1 MTTKENVEIG
11 AMSMDELEDVS
22 GGIAPLLIAVA
33 VGVGVGA
40 AIEGA
45 KAAGAVAGWLWG
57 GGSLSSFPVKDLA

>member
-1 MTTKENVEIG
+1 MTTNTNIEL
-11 AMSMDELEDVS
+11 SMDEMETVT
-22 GGIAPLLIAVA
+22 GGIAPLLIAIA

-45 KAAGAVAGWLWG
+45 KAAGAVAGWLAG